1 MSASQRHKE
10 RKRKSNIGRIFK
22 GVGRDVCTDIPNEAT
37 VAAEGIQGH
46 GLQQVDGLVW
56 SPLKG
61 SLCST
66 VRQKALG
73 YMDQ

>member
-10 RKRKSNIGRIFK
+10 RKRKSNIGQIFK

-46 GLQQVDGLVW
+46 GFQQVDGLVW
-56 SPLKG
+56 SP
-61 SLCST
+61 
-66 VRQKALG
+66 
-73 YMDQ
+73 